1 MASIVR
7 GYFNFLLL
15 LLAGITVIHH
25 IPNVLSKEQV
35 QYFRNEMDKIEW
47 VNGKVTAG
55 TLSATVKRNQ
65 QLPEDH
71 PLTHHLSNIILE
83 ALGTHPLFLSAAIPL
98 DIIPPLFNRY
108 ENQESFGFH
117 VDNSIRRIHGTNER
131 LRTDLSCTLF
141 LSEPEE
147 YEGGDLV
154 VEDTYGYHEV
164 KLPAGDMILYPSTSL
179 HEVTAITSGCRIAS
193 FFWVQSMVRDDAER
207 HMLFNLDQTVQNLR
221 MQLGD
226 NHSEVI
232 KLTNLYHNL
241 MRKWAEL

>member
-1 MASIVR
+1 MVSNIKQPLQLEAI
-7 GYFNFLLL
+7 FNFLLL

-117 VDNSIRRIHGTNER
+117 VDNSIRRIRGTNER

-193 FFWVQSMVRDDAER
+193 FSGCKVWCVM
-207 HMLFNLDQTVQNLR
+207 MLSDICFLIQ
-221 MQLGD
+221 
-226 NHSEVI
+226 I
-232 KLTNLYHNL
+232 KQYKT
-241 MRKWAEL
+241 